1 MDRYGRCINVRLQ
14 DGDTI
19 VIPERVETVLVGGE
33 VRMPQ
38 AVVWRQGMSIAEFL
52 RAAGGLAERGDA
64 GNVMIRRASGEILL
78 DPTEAP
84 QPGDELIALPK
95 LDPKNFQ
102 LTSDLLNLIFQ
113 SAVVSRTFSNL

>member
-1 MDRYGRCINVRLQ
+1 MDRNGRCINVRLQ
-14 DGDTI
+14 DGDII

>member
-1 MDRYGRCINVRLQ
+1 
-14 DGDTI
+14 
-19 VIPERVETVLVGGE
+19 
-33 VRMPQ
+33 MPQ